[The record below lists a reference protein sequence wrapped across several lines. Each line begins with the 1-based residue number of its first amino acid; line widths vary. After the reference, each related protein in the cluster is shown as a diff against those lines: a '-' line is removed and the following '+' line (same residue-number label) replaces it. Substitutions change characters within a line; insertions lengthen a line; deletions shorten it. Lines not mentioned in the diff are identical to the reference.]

1 MKESRMNEM
10 NTLETQLRSLTP
22 RRPSPELERRLFAGN
37 MGQVTRDAKGPVT
50 SLVTRQLSPSRLI
63 TVLTPVAACVLLTV
77 SMMKES
83 APELLP
89 NGKQRAAMV
98 ALGLSNQ
105 NYAAYLPGTYQP
117 TANRVDTFEWT
128 NRGYS
133 NSSMDSFTHSR
144 QGTWD
149 K

>member
-1 MKESRMNEM
+1 MKKMS
-10 NTLETQLRSLTP
+10 TLETQLRSWTP
-22 RRPSPELERRLFAGN
+22 RRPSPGLERRLFAGETTSDTN
-37 MGQVTRDAKGPVT
+37 APVMSPVTRHL
-50 SLVTRQLSPSRLI
+50 SLSRLI
-63 TVLTPVAACVLLTV
+63 SVLTPAAACVLLTV
-77 SMMKES
+77 SMMKQS

-89 NGKQRAAMV
+89 NGNQRAKMV
-98 ALGLSNQ
+98 AMGLSNQ
-105 NYAAYLPGTYQP
+105 NFAAYLPGTYQP

-133 NSSMDSFTHSR
+133 NSSMDSFTPSR